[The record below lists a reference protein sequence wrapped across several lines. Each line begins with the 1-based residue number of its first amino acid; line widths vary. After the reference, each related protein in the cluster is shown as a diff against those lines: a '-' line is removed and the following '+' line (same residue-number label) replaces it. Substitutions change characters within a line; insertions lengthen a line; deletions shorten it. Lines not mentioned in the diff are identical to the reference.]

1 MLATLFLTG
10 CKQTAIRNVDNGPL
24 LSPSGTSLEQTTVV
38 IRRAGAKLGWQMKSI
53 APGHILGVLHL
64 RSHVAKVDIT
74 FDTKTFNIQYKDS
87 VNLDYKT
94 EDGANTIHSNYN
106 GWIHRL
112 VAAIMSQTSD
122 F

>member
-1 MLATLFLTG
+1 
-10 CKQTAIRNVDNGPL
+10 
-24 LSPSGTSLEQTTVV
+24 
-38 IRRAGAKLGWQMKSI
+38 MKSI